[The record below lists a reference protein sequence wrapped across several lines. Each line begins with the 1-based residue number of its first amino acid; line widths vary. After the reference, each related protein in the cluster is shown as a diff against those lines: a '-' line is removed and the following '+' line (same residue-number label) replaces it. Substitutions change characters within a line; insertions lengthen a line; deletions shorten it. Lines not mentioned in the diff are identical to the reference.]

1 MLHLQ
6 TPKMGSR
13 QAYLMN
19 LGNFEPARV
28 RKCCRRFFLFFWS
41 LHVWAPGLTR
51 DSRRLFGEK
60 LSALKRSL
68 HPLATNVELQTLY
81 DTYSACTKEGEKAV
95 LAKRIVRVQQTI
107 DDVEHA
113 TAFGVID
120 RAFAEVWR
128 GMASFDEILSC
139 APKSLVVFGC
149 FFVSCVGHRRRL
161 GWGFGKVQPGTP
173 CKACRS
179 VVHAGS
185 WHVEA

>member
-1 MLHLQ
+1 ML
-6 TPKMGSR
+6 SS
-13 QAYLMN
+13 
-19 LGNFEPARV
+19 
-28 RKCCRRFFLFFWS
+28 FLSFIWS

-81 DTYSACTKEGEKAV
+81 DTYSACTEEGEKAV

-128 GMASFDEILSC
+128 GFI
-139 APKSLVVFGC
+139 
-149 FFVSCVGHRRRL
+149 
-161 GWGFGKVQPGTP
+161 
-173 CKACRS
+173 
-179 VVHAGS
+179 
-185 WHVEA
+185 